1 MDIFRFIGIIIVSGI
16 PAIIGGGLF
25 FAIFESWIAVAVW
38 EILLIFGA
46 TITAYPNTT
55 LTGGECNPLPTRK
68 KTKKGSIPCGMSPF
82 YLLYV

>member
-25 FAIFESWIAVAVW
+25 FAIFESWIAVVVW

-46 TITAYPNTT
+46 TITAYKV
-55 LTGGECNPLPTRK
+55 TR
-68 KTKKGSIPCGMSPF
+68 TQP
-82 YLLYV
+82 

>member
-46 TITAYPNTT
+46 TITAYKV
-55 LTGGECNPLPTRK
+55 TR
-68 KTKKGSIPCGMSPF
+68 TQS
-82 YLLYV
+82 